1 MVMQQED
8 ADEYSSDARSE
19 SSDLSVIDMCPLESQ
34 CNPSLDG
41 VFDKS
46 AVLERVMHLSA
57 SELAALSETCMC
69 PKGCKYRKTVD
80 CDVAWWPHCAN
91 AWYEPGQ
98 VPDKPS
104 KPPKQRKTWKNAYL
118 ALRPGEG
125 PTPEE
130 TAAREEK
137 IARHQAKIAI
147 WELEKKAGHLSVK
160 GKTLGGK
167 TMVSPA
173 ERKDDKG
180 AMREFYKNVRSKP
193 KGKTNKGGESSHVSN
208 FE

>member
-1 MVMQQED
+1 
-8 ADEYSSDARSE
+8 
-19 SSDLSVIDMCPLESQ
+19 
-34 CNPSLDG
+34 
-41 VFDKS
+41 
-46 AVLERVMHLSA
+46 
-57 SELAALSETCMC
+57 
-69 PKGCKYRKTVD
+69 
-80 CDVAWWPHCAN
+80 
-91 AWYEPGQ
+91 
-98 VPDKPS
+98 
-104 KPPKQRKTWKNAYL
+104 L